1 MGFKTFPLRL
11 SLELHKKLKVAAARS
26 GVTLQEYCVRVL
38 ADHVL
43 KVSK

>member
-11 SLELHKKLKVAAARS
+11 SPELHQKLKIAAAKK
-26 GVTLQEYCVRVL
+26 GITLQEYCVRVL